1 MLSYADSDLQQ
12 APFLHGKRPT
22 RQKLQLFCQ
31 SYHLTPPY
39 SSSGIGAVV
48 SKADALHEET
58 AAGIDC
64 VLQPLQGVNTHRVIH
79 KSYRW
84 IIPFL
89 FLTVSYPYP

>member
-1 MLSYADSDLQQ
+1 MLTQTCSKLPFTREEAHAAEASAFLPVLSPDSSIQQ
-12 APFLHGKRPT
+12 QWHRS
-22 RQKLQLFCQ
+22 C
-31 SYHLTPPY
+31 
-39 SSSGIGAVV
+39 GI
-48 SKADALHEET
+48 KADALHEET